1 MKSVARPPALRFAGY
16 VGIVF
21 LVLGTMQLVASL
33 LFYQSIDRQALNE
46 DHARR
51 IAELLVVSDRIHTA
65 DPTRTASTMTTR
77 HLAASVSPTPTVASS
92 PANDKATYIGR
103 RIVEWEP
110 SLANR
115 SLRLALQHASTRKE
129 DLIGSIRLADGRWL
143 NFRATDIDAMW
154 PAALR
159 ATTLTLAATVLCL
172 SIGLIVLHL
181 LTRPLRRMID
191 AADAIG
197 QGRQVVVRESGSPD
211 LRKLAHSMNVMQ
223 ERIARLLQDQARSF
237 EAISHDLRTP
247 LARQKIAGE
256 LMDDAELGGMIL
268 ASVAEMESLLASLQR
283 FLRAQHIHAE
293 PENVDLGALLEHVA
307 RPYHERAI
315 VDLPKG
321 LPEPFI
327 VRTFREP
334 LLLALAA
341 LVENA
346 VQYGGKAV
354 LSAERSGTQW
364 SIVIKDSGPGI
375 PEQFFDAILDP
386 FYRLDEARA
395 RDTGGFGLGIP
406 TAHRLM
412 MRFAG
417 RLSFATSAD
426 GGLVARLEVPA
437 PLPG

>member
-1 MKSVARPPALRFAGY
+1 MARPPALRFAGY

-51 IAELLVVSDRIHTA
+51 IAELLVVSDRIHAA

-77 HLAASVSPTPTVASS
+77 HLAASVAEEPTVASS

-115 SLRLALQHASTRKE
+115 SLRLALQHASTSKE
-129 DLIGSIRLADGRWL
+129 DLVGSIRLADGRWL

-197 QGRQVVVRESGSPD
+197 QGRQVAVRESGSPD

-256 LMDDAELGGMIL
+256 LMDDAELGGVIL

-283 FLRAQHIHAE
+283 FLRAQHIDAE
-293 PENVDLGALLEHVA
+293 PENVDLGALLAHVA
-307 RPYHERAI
+307 QPYHGRAI
-315 VDLPKG
+315 VDLRERVV
-321 LPEPFI
+321 L
-327 VRTFREP
+327 RTFREP
-334 LLLALAA
+334 LVLALAA

-346 VQYGGKAV
+346 IQYGDKAI
-354 LSAERSGTQW
+354 LSAKRSGTGW
-364 SIVIKDSGPGI
+364 RIVVEDRGPGI
-375 PEQFFDAILDP
+375 PEQFFEAILDP

-412 MRFAG
+412 MRFNG
-417 RLSFATSAD
+417 HLSFATATS
-426 GGLVARLEVPA
+426 GGLIAYLQLPVPPA
-437 PLPG
+437 D